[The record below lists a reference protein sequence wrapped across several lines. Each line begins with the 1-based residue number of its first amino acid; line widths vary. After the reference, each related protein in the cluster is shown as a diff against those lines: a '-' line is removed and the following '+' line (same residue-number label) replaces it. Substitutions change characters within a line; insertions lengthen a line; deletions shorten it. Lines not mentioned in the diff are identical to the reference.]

1 LLLGGKATIL
11 NSAFLGWVVVPFIK
25 VEKPYTELKT
35 LFRKILDWFD
45 ENAKTRERTGE
56 VVYRVGMSKFLH
68 DIGLPA
74 VPQMVS
80 RPRANPYY
88 FWKPEEL
95 EAK

>member
-11 NSAFLGWVVVPFIK
+11 NSAFLGWVLVPFIK
-25 VEKPYTELKT
+25 VEKPYAELKT

-56 VVYRVGMSKFLH
+56 VVYRLGMSKFLH
-68 DIGLPA
+68 DIGLPPL
-74 VPQMVS
+74 PQMVS